1 MKMVYTVYTTL
12 NHAYVK
18 LGASL
23 IASIWKNFS
32 GDIQIKILDTGLS
45 RRDKAKLLSWA
56 KKMNKSLEIILVNED
71 VFSQYFTFPNNFSDK
86 IPYYARLLIPYFSK
100 SNDQKVLYLDADI
113 ICVSDFIEVFSLQ
126 LGDKIVAC
134 CQDRNFIDFSSKI
147 STKTSRS
154 IINNYSDFGFT
165 GKELYFNSG
174 VLLID
179 VQNWIKSDISR
190 LVLKI
195 SVENVLDVFLW
206 DQYALNIILMGRWKR
221 LDENWN
227 ETKSIEPLSTKFRH
241 YIKSKP
247 INFGYEYDD
256 REIFFKYLDASP
268 WKGWRPSSISYFY
281 KKLLKRL
288 LNLLSPNRVV
298 KKIFI

>member
-1 MKMVYTVYTTL
+1 L
-12 NHAYVK
+12 K

-23 IASIWKNFS
+23 IASIWENFS
-32 GDIQIKILDTGLS
+32 GEIQIKILDTGLT
-45 RRDKAKLLSWA
+45 RRDKAMLLSWA
-56 KKMNKSLEIILVNED
+56 QKMNKSLEIILVNED
-71 VFSQYFTFPNNFSDK
+71 VFSQYFTIPNNFSDK

-113 ICVSDFIEVFSLQ
+113 ICVSDFIEVFSFQ

-134 CQDRNFIDFSSKI
+134 CQDRNFINFSSKI

-179 VQNWIKSDISR
+179 VQNWIKSDISK

-195 SVENVLDVFLW
+195 SVENKSEVFLW
-206 DQYALNIILMGRWKR
+206 DQYALNIVLNGNWIR
-221 LDENWN
+221 LDNSWN
-227 ETKSIEPLSTKFRH
+227 ETNSIDSSNTKFRH

-256 REIFFKYLDASP
+256 REIFFKYLDSSP
-268 WKGWRPSSISYFY
+268 WKGWRPSFFSHVY
-281 KKLLKRL
+281 KKTLRKLI
-288 LNLLSPNRVV
+288 NLLSR
-298 KKIFI
+298 

>member
-1 MKMVYTVYTTL
+1 MKMIYTVYTTL

-23 IASIWKNFS
+23 IASIWENFS
-32 GDIQIKILDTGLS
+32 GDIQVKILDTGLT
-45 RRDKAKLLSWA
+45 RKDKSKLLSWA
-56 KKMNKSLEIILVNED
+56 QKMNKSLEIILVNEN
-71 VFSQYFTFPNNFSDK
+71 VFSQFFTFPKFFSDK

-100 SNDQKVLYLDADI
+100 SDDQKVLYLDADI

-134 CQDRNFIDFSSKI
+134 CQDRNFINFSSKI

-165 GKELYFNSG
+165 GNELYFNSG

-179 VQNWIKSDISR
+179 VQNWIKSDISK

-195 SVENVLDVFLW
+195 SVENMSDVFLW
-206 DQYALNIILMGRWKR
+206 DQYALNIVLNGNWIR
-221 LDENWN
+221 LDNSWN
-227 ETKSIEPLSTKFRH
+227 ETKSIDTLNTKFRH

-256 REIFFKYLDASP
+256 REIFFKYLDSSP
-268 WKGWRPSSISYFY
+268 WKGWRPSFFSHVY
-281 KKLLKRL
+281 KKTLRKLKQ
-288 LNLLSPNRVV
+288 
-298 KKIFI
+298 F